1 MLEKPLVHNDE
12 YAYVQ
17 ERQMKQKL
25 KESSSRRSLSVS
37 NKTMITAD
45 NYSQSLAQ
53 NDGRIGRFRY
63 TDNQNERVEKQLQT
77 NAIYDPIPNENIHQT
92 FSKIVRRRQEN
103 KELAG
108 QFKF

>member
-1 MLEKPLVHNDE
+1 MRSCLQMLEKPLVHNDE

-17 ERQMKQKL
+17 ERQIKQKL

-37 NKTMITAD
+37 NKTLTID
-45 NYSQSLAQ
+45 NSAHSLPM
-53 NDGRIGRFRY
+53 DGRIGRFRY

-77 NAIYDPIPNENIHQT
+77 NAIYDPIPNQNIHHT
-92 FSKIVRRRQEN
+92 FSKIVRKRQEN

-108 QFKF
+108 